1 MWISLSIC
9 IYHTVTFSAYGS
21 PVSQSYNVVLNLSSN
36 PVFLANATKSSTP
49 NPQNVGTANLTP
61 NS

>member
-1 MWISLSIC
+1 M
-9 IYHTVTFSAYGS
+9 YHTVTFSAYGS

-61 NS
+61 SS

>member
-9 IYHTVTFSAYGS
+9 IYHTVTLSAYGS
-21 PVSQSYNVVLNLSSN
+21 HVSQSYNVVLNLSSN
-36 PVFLANATKSSTP
+36 PVFLAKATKSSTP